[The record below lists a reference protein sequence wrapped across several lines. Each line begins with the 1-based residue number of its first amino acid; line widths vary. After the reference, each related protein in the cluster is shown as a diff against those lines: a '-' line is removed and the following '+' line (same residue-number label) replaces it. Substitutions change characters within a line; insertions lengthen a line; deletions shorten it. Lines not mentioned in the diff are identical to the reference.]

1 MSALASQKFGN
12 DDRYKS
18 KFVDLGVRLV
28 KVGSIKQSID
38 WVTLTDVE
46 MLSNVFGELDFV
58 KQICLWSDKCGVNEV
73 AKLEEDYKTEL
84 RSKKQTSKINL
95 LRYLKGGTKKEKSK
109 DGPAEQPNDGDN
121 AQKQDCDEPE

>member
-73 AKLEEDYKTEL
+73 AKLEEDY
-84 RSKKQTSKINL
+84 
-95 LRYLKGGTKKEKSK
+95 
-109 DGPAEQPNDGDN
+109 
-121 AQKQDCDEPE
+121 